1 MQRNMDTTGMPLKKE
16 HGGKPAGQSHW
27 VLMTTDVI
35 PTSRGKPYAQQ
46 QELVRKYAHYQV
58 PQTLEAAT
66 CILMEHVKEGK
77 RLYSDDPCTY
87 TRCQEQTAGYQNVV
101 GGFGPSGLSV
111 CTTATTTS
119 TTSASV
125 PFGSSKAIG
134 TWILG
139 TCIGFLVLGSWKIGL
154 FSSYPVVIFGL

>member
-1 MQRNMDTTGMPLKKE
+1 MLIPQTVNGKALTLDYLEQLIQKPLGGGHATKYGYYRRLKKE

-46 QELVRKYAHYQV
+46 QQLVRKYAHYQV

-77 RLYSDDPCTY
+77 RLYSVILAHIHAVRSRLQGTKTLLGALALLVSTSRY
-87 TRCQEQTAGYQNVV
+87 YA
-101 GGFGPSGLSV
+101 S
-111 CTTATTTS
+111 TS
-119 TTSASV
+119 TYGVGA
-125 PFGSSKAIG
+125 
-134 TWILG
+134 L
-139 TCIGFLVLGSWKIGL
+139 WK
-154 FSSYPVVIFGL
+154 F